1 MDLARLRFEV
11 LKLFWRPG
19 PLFIEMRGSG
29 AQRSVEDP
37 NHRTGTLFAA
47 AP

>member
-19 PLFIEMRGSG
+19 LLFIEMRESV
-29 AQRSVEDP
+29 AQRSAGDP
-37 NHRTGTLFAA
+37 NHSTEGIVHVHY
-47 AP
+47 